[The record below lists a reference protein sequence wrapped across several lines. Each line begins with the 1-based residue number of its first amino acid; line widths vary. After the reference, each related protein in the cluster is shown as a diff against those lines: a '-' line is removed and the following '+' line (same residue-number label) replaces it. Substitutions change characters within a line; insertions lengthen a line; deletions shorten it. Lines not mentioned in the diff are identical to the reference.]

1 MAKYIQDF
9 KEGET
14 YESPGRT
21 ITETDV
27 VQFTGLSWDTNP
39 IHTDEAFCAK
49 GPFGKR
55 IAHGALTF
63 SVATGLAGRSGWTDG
78 TAIAFLEIE
87 NWKFHGPVMIGDTLR
102 VRVTVTGAKLS
113 ASKPDRGVLKRRL
126 EVLNQRD
133 EVVQSGIFVAMM
145 KARVQ

>member
-1 MAKYIQDF
+1 MGKYIQDF
-9 KEGET
+9 NEGES

-21 ITETDV
+21 MTETDV
-27 VQFTGLSWDTNP
+27 VQFTGLSWDNNP
-39 IHTDEAFCAK
+39 IHTDEEFCAN

-63 SVATGLAGRSGWTDG
+63 AVATGLASRSGWTDG
-78 TAIAFLEIE
+78 TAIGFLEIE
-87 NWKFHGPVMIGDTLR
+87 NWKFHSPVMIGDTVR

-113 ASKPDRGVLKRRL
+113 TSKPDRGVLRRRL

-133 EVVQSGIFVAMM
+133 EVVQSGIFIAMI
-145 KARVQ
+145 KARAQ